1 MTRFRSHWLALLGG
15 ALLLALSVSSAFA
28 AKPAGDES
36 NRGQQVS
43 AFVHELVSGT
53 EDSEDQP
60 DDDADENADED
71 ADEDADEAED
81 DEVVDEEPL
90 EDSEPGD
97 HGACVAAV
105 AMDPEQLGGDN
116 ENHGGAVSL
125 AARYTCW
132 GLELPTD
139 EESSTDADLTTSS
152 VKEHGKSA
160 TAHERGRGHGKGHNH

>member
-60 DDDADENADED
+60 DED
-71 ADEDADEAED
+71 ADEDANEDEDADETD
-81 DEVVDEEPL
+81 EDEVVDEEPL
-90 EDSEPGD
+90 EDAAPGD

-105 AMDPEQLGGDN
+105 ATDPDLVDGDN

-132 GLELPTD
+132 RLEPPTD
-139 EESSTDADLTTSS
+139 EESNTDADATTTS

-160 TAHERGRGHGKGHNH
+160 TAHERGHGHGKGHKH